1 MSVVRVNQIQDTS
14 TNVAANISGGVVTFT
29 NTPINAGGGKVLQVV
44 NSITTTASAT
54 FTASG
59 PHAIL
64 TATITP
70 SSTSSKIFITASGSC
85 QLTSGSN
92 GTFASDMFRGSI
104 SGTLISRYYEGIG
117 GTTNNA
123 VAYHTP
129 SHSVI
134 DSPSTTNATTYTFSI
149 ARGSGGTQN
158 VKTIGSAA
166 HPVVMCLM
174 EIGA

>member
-29 NTPINAGGGKVLQVV
+29 NTPINAGGGKVLQVINAKSLTDSGAV
-44 NSITTTASAT
+44 TGTT
-54 FTASG
+54 
-59 PHAIL
+59 AIL
-64 TATITP
+64 TASITP
-70 SSTSSKIFITASGSC
+70 SSTSSRIFVTAMASC

-92 GTFASDMFRGSI
+92 GIIASDMFRGST
-104 SGTLISRYYEGIG
+104 SGTLISRYYEGVG

-123 VAYHTP
+123 IAYHTP

-149 ARGSGGTQN
+149 AKGSGGTQS
-158 VKTIGSAA
+158 VRTIGSAA
-166 HPVVMCLM
+166 HPILMCLM
-174 EIGA
+174 EIGG

>member
-104 SGTLISRYYEGIG
+104 SGTLISRYYEGVG

-123 VAYHTP
+123 IAYHTP

-149 ARGSGGTQN
+149 AKGSGGTQS
-158 VKTIGSAA
+158 VRTIGSAA
-166 HPVVMCLM
+166 HPIVMCLM
-174 EIGA
+174 EIGG